1 MALLYIDCTSGSEQ
15 MFDTKWDHLP
25 GRFNLKSKISS
36 LNLISFLS
44 ILLVT
49 GCDVQRRQTDAQLG
63 LNSQQSAGR
72 RIYDQYCDRC
82 HAPYSSRS
90 RQGPSMQGVFKNRYL
105 SLSGLPANDE
115 RVSEIIRAGRGKMHG
130 YSQVLSQQQIENLLT
145 YLHTL

>member
-1 MALLYIDCTSGSEQ
+1 MGSSRR
-15 MFDTKWDHLP
+15 T
-25 GRFNLKSKISS
+25 FNLKFRISN

-49 GCDVQRRQTDAQLG
+49 GCDVQRRQSDAQLG

-82 HAPYSSRS
+82 HAPSSRA

-115 RVSEIIRAGRGKMHG
+115 RVSEIILAGRGKMHG
-130 YSQVLSQQQIENLLT
+130 YSQVLNQQQIENLLA

>member
-1 MALLYIDCTSGSEQ
+1 MGSS
-15 MFDTKWDHLP
+15 P
-25 GRFNLKSKISS
+25 GTLNLKSKISS

-44 ILLVT
+44 ILMVT
-49 GCDVQRRQTDAQLG
+49 GCDVQRRQSDAQLG

-82 HAPYSSRS
+82 HAPYSSRA
-90 RQGPSMQGVFKNRYL
+90 RQGPSMQGVFKTRYL

-130 YSQVLSQQQIENLLT
+130 YSQVLSQQQIEDLLT